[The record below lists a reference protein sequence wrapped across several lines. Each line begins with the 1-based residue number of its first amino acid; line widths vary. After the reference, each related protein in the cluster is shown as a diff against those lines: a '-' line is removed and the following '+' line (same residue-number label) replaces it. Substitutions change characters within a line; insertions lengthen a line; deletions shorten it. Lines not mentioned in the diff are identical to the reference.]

1 MEIDDPSESTKCM
14 EIVTANGSKGSSSEI
29 RCDLTPVSASES
41 GEGLP
46 YAPINWPNPGD
57 NWCWKVGRRVSQ
69 SGHYL
74 DRYLV
79 PPKRF
84 VKATDKRRRGNFD
97 SKLVVQNFIKR
108 EFPGADIDAFFASFS
123 WKIPAKGHAKGH
135 KQMHSSF
142 SLLTEGISEESKFDS
157 QSKPLGCKAGNVK
170 CSGLIVES
178 AINPPFTTMFCD
190 VCCGESNFCRDC
202 CCILCCK
209 TIDSTYRGYS
219 FIKCEAIV
227 AEGFICGHMAHLD
240 CSLRSY
246 MAGTVGGNVGLDAE
260 YHCRRCDART
270 DLVPHVIK
278 ILRTC
283 ESIDSEDEIEKI
295 LNVAFCILRGSKR
308 TNAKMLMNQIEEGK
322 RKRHDA
328 QIFC

>member
-1 MEIDDPSESTKCM
+1 MRHFTLINKIFGSVSFFLYQSKTVNLVNQSELLVMEA
-14 EIVTANGSKGSSSEI
+14 V
-29 RCDLTPVSASES
+29 
-41 GEGLP
+41 GEDHNIFMMSIFCN
-46 YAPINWPNPGD
+46 YTT
-57 NWCWKVGRRVSQ
+57 
-69 SGHYL
+69 YL
-74 DRYLV
+74 DPILLC
-79 PPKRF
+79 
-84 VKATDKRRRGNFD
+84 
-97 SKLVVQNFIKR
+97 SI
-108 EFPGADIDAFFASFS
+108 I
-123 WKIPAKGHAKGH
+123 GH

-322 RKRHDA
+322 RKVSGPVLKGSKFIIA
-328 QIFC
+328 FY

>member
-1 MEIDDPSESTKCM
+1 MESEFVKFFYSIMMSNWNSVASFTWQQRKGSMEIDDPSESTKCM

-123 WKIPAKGHAKGH
+123 WKIPAKGHAKG
-135 KQMHSSF
+135 Q
-142 SLLTEGISEESKFDS
+142 L
-157 QSKPLGCKAGNVK
+157 
-170 CSGLIVES
+170 
-178 AINPPFTTMFCD
+178 
-190 VCCGESNFCRDC
+190 
-202 CCILCCK
+202 
-209 TIDSTYRGYS
+209 
-219 FIKCEAIV
+219 
-227 AEGFICGHMAHLD
+227 
-240 CSLRSY
+240 
-246 MAGTVGGNVGLDAE
+246 
-260 YHCRRCDART
+260 
-270 DLVPHVIK
+270 
-278 ILRTC
+278 
-283 ESIDSEDEIEKI
+283 
-295 LNVAFCILRGSKR
+295 
-308 TNAKMLMNQIEEGK
+308 
-322 RKRHDA
+322 
-328 QIFC
+328 